1 MNTISNI
8 TGKYDPAFL
17 NETGENQR
25 TDSRKGVTE
34 ESKTDIAQGD
44 SDKVSLSNAS
54 KDFKIAEEAVT
65 KAEDVRQ
72 EKVDQIKEAVA
83 DGRYTVN
90 AEKVA
95 EKLIGSLISD
105 VV

>member
-1 MNTISNI
+1 MNNI
-8 TGKYDPAFL
+8 NNVSGKYDQAFL
-17 NETGENQR
+17 NETGE
-25 TDSRKGVTE
+25 SRRADISKGVVE
-34 ESKTDIAQGD
+34 ESKTDMPQN
-44 SDKVSLSNAS
+44 DKVSLSNAS

-72 EKVDQIKEAVA
+72 EKVDQIKQDVA

-90 AEKVA
+90 ADKVA
-95 EKLIGSLISD
+95 EKMIGTLISD